1 MGWMGASMNPG
12 SYGDM
17 WKGFMNPATYTAP
30 AANWTIPGFTAP
42 AAGSAAPAGTF
53 NFFDPNAWT
62 QMMQVP
68 GLTAPAAQ
76 GGYAFPFPMPT
87 APVAPAAAPVK

>member
-1 MGWMGASMNPG
+1 
-12 SYGDM
+12 M
-17 WKGFMNPATYTAP
+17 WKGFMNPATYSVPNFALPTLP
-30 AANWTIPGFTAP
+30 
-42 AAGSAAPAGTF
+42 AAPAGAAPTF

-87 APVAPAAAPVK
+87 APVAPAAAPAK